1 VGGKAP
7 NRLGLYDMT
16 GNVSEQTNEDKLLG
30 TSVQNDEVMII
41 QGFRIARTL
50 GAPDFATKKAA
61 AAAQA
66 EAAAKAAAEA
76 EAKKKAEAAAQAQA
90 QAEAAAKNMTPV
102 IKSGSTVTIQG
113 SGNQGVFTQG
123 RTVTLSAYSMSKPK
137 VNAALYQAICD
148 WAESDDRGHDKYT
161 LERLERSSDYN
172 NAIQVRFITAVAW
185 CNAFSE
191 MIGKEAVYRRD
202 GVIVRDAS
210 EDSAEGIVMDRTR
223 SGYRLPTEAEWEFAV
238 RGGNPEAPEW
248 DTRNYVSGTFDFR
261 SGFSTEICWDVFD
274 KKLPDGTF
282 TDPQG
287 PENGSQRVRRSVL
300 RNNTL
305 SRRDSDESNRNHFR
319 VVCSE

>member
-16 GNVSEQTNEDKLLG
+16 GNVSEQTNEDERLG
-30 TSVQNDEVMII
+30 ASVQNDEVMII

-66 EAAAKAAAEA
+66 EAEAAAKAAAEA
-76 EAKKKAEAAAQAQA
+76 EAKKKAAAAAQA

-113 SGNQGVFTQG
+113 NGTGGVFTQG
-123 RTVTLSAYSMSKPK
+123 RTVTLSAYSMSKTK
-137 VNAALYQAICD
+137 VNVALYQAVCD

-161 LERLERSSDYN
+161 FEYSSNYKDI
-172 NAIQVRFITAVAW
+172 IQASFITAVAW
-185 CNAFSE
+185 CNAYSE
-191 MIGKEAVYRRD
+191 MTGKEAVYRRD
-202 GVIVRDAS
+202 GDGVIVRDAS
-210 EDSAEGIVMDRTR
+210 KDASEEIVMDRTR
-223 SGYRLPTEAEWEFAV
+223 NGYRLPTEAEWEFAV

-248 DTRNYVSGTFDFR
+248 DTRNYVSGIFDFR
-261 SGFSTEICWDVFD
+261 SGSSTEICWDFFARN
-274 KKLPDGTF
+274 LPDGTF

-287 PENGSQRVRRSVL
+287 PVYGNEHVVRSIGR
-300 RNNTL
+300 NTL
-305 SRRDSDESNRNHFR
+305 SRTGFITRDHFR